1 MATMKF
7 VISHDEL
14 QKIMDSAETIDGAK
28 KLVQL
33 EFNPAE
39 VSVTGEAT
47 LHATN
52 LLKLSSGIFQESGL
66 KKPTCP
72 NPPCNCC

>member
-1 MATMKF
+1 MASMKF

-14 QKIMDSAETIDGAK
+14 KKIMDSAETIDGAK
-28 KLVQL
+28 KLLQF
-33 EFNPAE
+33 EFNHAE
-39 VSVTGEAT
+39 ASISGEAT

-72 NPPCNCC
+72 NPPCSCC